1 MRVLFSWNSG
11 RVDIEL
17 YEPPTARELAAV
29 VPFEASAS
37 TWGDEVYFD
46 APMAATREPDAREV
60 VERGEVCFWLQ
71 GSALALLFG
80 PTPVSRGDECRLISE
95 ANVLGKVV
103 GDPSVLAAVES
114 GELVRVEPAD

>member
-1 MRVLFSWNSG
+1 MRVVFRWGSSA
-11 RVDIEL
+11 VDIEL
-17 YEPPTARELAAV
+17 YDTPTARRLTEV

-46 APMAATREPDAREV
+46 APMEAEREPDARQV
-60 VERGEVCFWLQ
+60 VECGEVCFWLQ

-80 PTPVSRGDECRLISE
+80 PTPVSQGNECRLISD

-103 GDPSVLAAVES
+103 GDPSVLSSVQS
-114 GELVRVEPAD
+114 GDTVRVEPAE

>member
-1 MRVLFSWNSG
+1 MRLLFSWSSG

-17 YEPPTARELAAV
+17 YETPTARELAAV

-37 TWGDEVYFD
+37 IWGEEVYFD
-46 APMAATREPDAREV
+46 APMAAAREPDAREV

-114 GELVRVEPAD
+114 GEVVRVEPAD